1 MHPEIAVLATNQN
14 VRLNIDEV
22 YNMMVEKIS
31 IEGGSYQVPA
41 LSVLAQGLSISH
53 SALGKYLRKLV
64 SIGLLAVDK
73 SEAKKKWRFATYR
86 LPEAEPDVIPPP
98 IPELEEQAETP
109 QAEGGSGVEQ
119 ETVDDFKPLAT
130 LELDGWELV
139 DEKGEKWVRS
149 IEIAHHLGYLNAD
162 AIMQIYSR
170 HQDFFI
176 EGKDSVA
183 IKLMATDM
191 KEYETRVFSFTGGL
205 KICRYS
211 EMPKADEA
219 MQQLIDLADK
229 VRHGKYPAQVYQIN
243 EHIAMWQEVLLG
255 KVLLPKFEQIDSNII
270 QVKQEVQ
277 QQVTE
282 IGIKVEDVTEKINNL
297 VNQDVI
303 NDCQRRIDQY
313 RKIVTWLRYWEMGYD
328 YPNDRNK
335 YGEVSRSL
343 CWKLKHDYGLP
354 DNIPVTKIPSHLQN
368 RIVQDLQKSVFVR
381 LEKRRPTDF
390 YKLEEGYQKFLISEG
405 FPILDISEK

>member
-86 LPEAEPDVIPPP
+86 LPEAEPILSTT
-98 IPELEEQAETP
+98 ELEEQVETP
-109 QAEGGSGVEQ
+109 QVDGG
-119 ETVDDFKPLAT
+119 TVDDFKPLAA

-139 DEKGEKWVRS
+139 DEKGEKWMRGT
-149 IEIAHHLGYLNAD
+149 EIASHLGYERED
-162 AIMQIYSR
+162 AIAQIYGAHESFF
-170 HQDFFI
+170 QD
-176 EGKDSVA
+176 GKDTLTL
-183 IKLMATDM
+183 KLRDSLGR
-191 KEYETRVFSFTGGL
+191 ERETRVFSFTGGL
-205 KICRYS
+205 KVCRYS
-211 EMPKADEA
+211 EMPKADEV